1 MLIGNIRKK
10 DICLAL
16 IRKQMQSRKNLNYQD
31 PSSLCLYVYALNLLH
46 IQFILGRAKL
56 IIPITKQCNNLH
68 QKYILTD
75 KVTIDL

>member
-1 MLIGNIRKK
+1 MQIGNISKK
-10 DICLAL
+10 YICLSL
-16 IRKQMQSRKNLNYQD
+16 IREQMQLRTNLNYQH
-31 PSSLCLYVYALNLLH
+31 PSSLCVYVYAFNLLH

-56 IIPITKQCNNLH
+56 IIPIKKQCNNLH